1 MIRCLQLLLIYQTV
15 YLEKDDKHMAK
26 KSTRELKVRAQS
38 SYQYKETLT
47 IILKGDWLKESGF
60 DIGDYIT
67 VSCENGKLVITPDT
81 ARAEME
87 AAEQA
92 FMKEETRK
100 LQARFQKE
108 REKIHAQYVAERAVG
123 YRA

>member
-1 MIRCLQLLLIYQTV
+1 
-15 YLEKDDKHMAK
+15 MAK
-26 KSTRELKVRAQS
+26 KNIRELKVRAQS
-38 SYQYKETLT
+38 GYQYKATPT
-47 IILKGDWLKESGF
+47 IILKGDWLKEIGF

-67 VSCENGKLVITPDT
+67 VTCENGKLVIAPDT

-92 FMKEETRK
+92 FMEAEIKK
-100 LQARFQKE
+100 LQAKFQKE
-108 REKIHAQYVAERAVG
+108 REKIHAQYVAERATG